1 MNKNLRAYALRQI
14 SGAPLRYAA
23 IFTMLLLSAFFFVGL
38 ISIGPTMEKTLVD
51 YTAATDMA
59 DITITHPM
67 GLSKED
73 LRVAAETPGV
83 IRATRAAQIP
93 LQTTNRRDV
102 IMLEGLADF
111 PKLDLIR
118 GHLPRKR
125 GEMVLEAKMAD
136 RYPLGSRIHFSD
148 GDGQTPQS
156 PDTASYTVV
165 GYVNS
170 PEHLQDAFSQI
181 SVPMGDGLVDAF
193 GWILPS
199 HFKDTDV
206 QIIRLFF
213 APGTDLPAAKKDL
226 QLRFARRARDRQ
238 DNLLRQAREG
248 LAAGDR
254 SLEGE
259 YARLNQGPAALSQQD
274 QQLTANQ
281 VTLDEMQASFLMKE
295 SQGRND
301 LRNQDAAMTA
311 REAELQEGMRQ
322 LTQGLAAY
330 DKARADLSQKD
341 RVLQDGR
348 RQLATSARTLRE
360 KGRALDTQAALL
372 TDRSRALDGAL
383 DKWEKGRRQLL
394 DGKNALAEKGRS
406 LQDGENRLN
415 AGRREL
421 AAETARLEE
430 GRRQLAAAQRELDHQ
445 RSSLAPAEQQLQT
458 LQEQANQFQK
468 GLTQLQAAH
477 TAEAARIFE
486 KAAADLAP
494 LKAQKAQLIAGI
506 DLLKGKLADLEADP
520 SPDPFERVV
529 LTTQLK
535 AKESALSKVQ
545 AEITTVKATSD
556 RDLAALDTEFAGR
569 QQGLESQ
576 LTPLTNGIQALD
588 EKIRQARTALQ
599 TGQARLNAKQEDLLN
614 GEQKLARGRDQLA
627 AEGRR
632 LAAGRLA
639 FSAAQV
645 ALAAKES
652 LLYAQKDPLDRA
664 ARDLARGKSALQAG
678 KAALSQ
684 ADDHL
689 TQERA
694 KLDDGDRQ
702 LSQAAISLSQK
713 GEALANTRANLL
725 AADRQLAAG
734 QLQLA
739 VKSQQAKVD
748 LNQGRQALTQQSLQ
762 LADGRTAFDA
772 FRAASLTD
780 MLRGDASLQKAR
792 ADLIDSELATRRLSM
807 PAYTVET
814 RLENN
819 DYNVYYNYAT
829 GIRLMARIFPVFFY
843 LIALL
848 ITLSTMVRMIDEA
861 RGQIGTLKA
870 LGYDN
875 RQITSVY
882 VLYGVAAAVPAAFF
896 GALGGALILV
906 PQIWR
911 TYGSSFIFT
920 EPHMAVS
927 PVAIALAFVLNLS
940 CTALAAYWA
949 TRRIL
954 SDNAASLLRPKAPA
968 VGNRILLERWQGLW
982 RRLGFQQKMT
992 IRNLFRYK
1000 KRGLLTIIGVTGC
1013 TALLTMGFGLHH
1025 AVSNIFPMQF
1035 DELSHYDLLV
1045 TYDANALE
1053 GDRTRYEN
1061 DLTDSAGDRLKM
1073 RNRLRVDQGNL
1084 VTDKGI
1090 KIALAVMVPENTS
1103 SFTRQVTLRDRH
1115 SHRPLD
1121 LRQGAILTE
1130 QTARHM
1136 KIGVGDDLVYEDA
1149 YGITRKVPITAL
1161 CENYVGNT
1169 LFMDQSTYAH
1179 LRGYRPQMNADM
1191 LTFSAS
1197 TDEGALVRQLLKND
1211 IVLATSRTADT
1222 TAGMDT
1228 LLDSLGVMIFIIVAV
1243 SMSLALVVLYNLTNI
1258 NVEERMRELSTIK
1271 VLGFYAGEVTAYIY
1285 RETGFLTALGILIG
1299 LPLGKFMHFKIITVL
1314 APAHVMMDPKILV
1327 LTYLLAVV
1335 FTIIVSLLVMLLMHR
1350 KLRKV
1355 DMIEA
1360 LKGVE

>member
-23 IFTMLLLSAFFFVGL
+23 IFTMLLLSAFVFVGL

-67 GLSKED
+67 GLSTED
-73 LRVAAETPGV
+73 LRLAAETPGV

-93 LQTTNRRDV
+93 LQTTTRHDV

-136 RYPLGSRIHFSD
+136 RYPLGSHIHFSD
-148 GDGQTPQS
+148 GNGQTPQS

-226 QLRFARRARDRQ
+226 QLRFARRATDRQ

-248 LAAGDR
+248 MAAGDR

-259 YARLNQGPAALSQQD
+259 YARLNQGQAALGQQD
-274 QQLTANQ
+274 RQLTANQ

-311 REAELQEGMRQ
+311 GEADLQEGMRQ

-330 DKARADLSQKD
+330 DKARADLSQKN
-341 RVLQDGR
+341 RALQDGR
-348 RQLATSARTLRE
+348 RQLAASARTLRE

-372 TDRSRALDGAL
+372 ADRSRALDGAL

-394 DGKNALAEKGRS
+394 DGKNALAEKGLT

-430 GRRQLAAAQRELDHQ
+430 GRRQLAAAQRELDRQ
-445 RSSLAPAEQQLQT
+445 RSLLAPAEQKLQT
-458 LQEQANQFQK
+458 LQKQADQVGT
-468 GLTQLQAAH
+468 GLAQLQADRA
-477 TAEAARIFE
+477 AEAALISE

-494 LKAQKAQLIAGI
+494 LEAQKAQLTAAI
-506 DLLKGKLADLEADP
+506 DLLKRKLAELEADP
-520 SPDPFERVV
+520 SPNLLERAF
-529 LTTQLK
+529 LTAQLK

-545 AEITTVKATSD
+545 ADIASIETT
-556 RDLAALDTEFAGR
+556 RDQALAKIAGS
-569 QQGLESQ
+569 QQDLENQ
-576 LTPLTNGIQALD
+576 RTALTNAIQALD

-599 TGQARLNAKQEDLLN
+599 TGQARLNAKQEDLVN

-639 FSAAQV
+639 FNAAQV
-645 ALAAKES
+645 TLAAKES

-684 ADDHL
+684 ADDQL

-762 LADGRTAFDA
+762 LADGRTAFEA
-772 FRAASLTD
+772 FRAASLAD

-949 TRRIL
+949 THRIL

-1000 KRGLLTIIGVTGC
+1000 KRGLLTIIGVAGC

-1053 GDRTRYEN
+1053 ADRTRYEN
-1061 DLTDSAGDRLKM
+1061 DLADSAGDRLKL

-1090 KIALAVMVPENTS
+1090 KIALAVMVPEKTG

-1169 LFMDQSTYAH
+1169 LFMDQFTYAH
-1179 LRGYRPQMNADM
+1179 LRGYLPKANADM
-1191 LTFSAS
+1191 LTFSAD

-1355 DMIEA
+1355 DMVEA

>member
-23 IFTMLLLSAFFFVGL
+23 IFTMLLLSAFVFVGL

-73 LRVAAETPGV
+73 VRVAAETPGV

-93 LQTTNRRDV
+93 LQTTNRHDV

-118 GHLPRKR
+118 GHLPRER

-136 RYPLGSRIHFSD
+136 RYPLGSRIHLSD
-148 GDGQTPQS
+148 GDGQPPQS

-238 DNLLRQAREG
+238 GNLLRQAREG

-259 YARLNQGPAALSQQD
+259 YARLNQGQAALGQQD
-274 QQLTANQ
+274 RQLTANQ

-311 REAELQEGMRQ
+311 AEAELQEGMRQ

-341 RVLQDGR
+341 RALQDGR
-348 RQLATSARTLRE
+348 RQLAASARTLRE
-360 KGRALDTQAALL
+360 KGRALDTQTALL
-372 TDRSRALDGAL
+372 ADRSRALDGAL
-383 DKWEKGRRQLL
+383 DKWETGRRQLL

-430 GRRQLAAAQRELDHQ
+430 GRRQLAAAQRELDRQ
-445 RSSLAPAEQQLQT
+445 RSSLAPAEQKLQT
-458 LQEQANQFQK
+458 LQKQADQVGT
-468 GLTQLQAAH
+468 GLAQLQAAH
-477 TAEAARIFE
+477 AAEAARISKE
-486 KAAADLAP
+486 ASTKLAP
-494 LKAQKAQLIAGI
+494 LEAQKAQLIADI
-506 DLLKGKLADLEADP
+506 DLLKSELSADP
-520 SPDPFERVV
+520 PPDPVKRAS
-529 LTTQLK
+529 LIAQLNIRK
-535 AKESALSKVQ
+535 SELSKVQ
-545 AEITTVKATSD
+545 AEIASIEANYAQA
-556 RDLAALDTEFAGR
+556 LAALDAKFAGR
-569 QQGLESQ
+569 QQDLKNQ

-684 ADDHL
+684 ADNQL

-748 LNQGRQALTQQSLQ
+748 LSQGRQALTQQSLQ

-772 FRAASLTD
+772 FRAASLAD

-792 ADLIDSELATRRLSM
+792 ADLIDSELATRRLSL

-1000 KRGLLTIIGVTGC
+1000 KRGLLTIIGVAGC

-1053 GDRTRYEN
+1053 ADRTRYEN
-1061 DLTDSAGDRLKM
+1061 DLTDSAGDRLKL

-1090 KIALAVMVPENTS
+1090 KIALAVMVPENTN

-1115 SHRPLD
+1115 THRPLD

-1179 LRGYRPQMNADM
+1179 LRGYLPKANADM
-1191 LTFSAS
+1191 LTFSAG
-1197 TDEGALVRQLLKND
+1197 TDEGAIVRQLLKND
-1211 IVLATSRTADT
+1211 IVLATSRTSDT

-1355 DMIEA
+1355 DMVEA

>member
-23 IFTMLLLSAFFFVGL
+23 IFTMLLLSAFVFVGL

-73 LRVAAETPGV
+73 VRVAAETPGV

-93 LQTTNRRDV
+93 LQTTNRHDV

-118 GHLPRKR
+118 GHLPRER

-136 RYPLGSRIHFSD
+136 RYPLGSRIHLSD
-148 GDGQTPQS
+148 GDGQPPQS

-238 DNLLRQAREG
+238 GNLLRQAREG

-259 YARLNQGPAALSQQD
+259 YARLNQGQAALGQQD
-274 QQLTANQ
+274 RQLTANQ

-311 REAELQEGMRQ
+311 AEAELQEGMRQ

-341 RVLQDGR
+341 RALQDGR
-348 RQLATSARTLRE
+348 RQLAASARTLRE
-360 KGRALDTQAALL
+360 KGRALDTQTALL
-372 TDRSRALDGAL
+372 ADRSRALDGAL
-383 DKWEKGRRQLL
+383 DKWETGRRQLL

-430 GRRQLAAAQRELDHQ
+430 GRRQLAAAQRELDRQ
-445 RSSLAPAEQQLQT
+445 RSSLAPAEQKLQT
-458 LQEQANQFQK
+458 LQKQADQVGT
-468 GLTQLQAAH
+468 GLAQLQAAH
-477 TAEAARIFE
+477 AAEAARISKE
-486 KAAADLAP
+486 ASTKLAP
-494 LKAQKAQLIAGI
+494 LEAQKAQLIADI
-506 DLLKGKLADLEADP
+506 DLLKSELSADP
-520 SPDPFERVV
+520 PPDPVKRAS
-529 LTTQLK
+529 LIAQLNIRK
-535 AKESALSKVQ
+535 SELSKVH
-545 AEITTVKATSD
+545 AEIASIEANYAQA
-556 RDLAALDTEFAGR
+556 LAALDAKFAGR
-569 QQGLESQ
+569 QQDLKNQ

-684 ADDHL
+684 ADNQL

-748 LNQGRQALTQQSLQ
+748 LSQGRQALTQQSLQ

-772 FRAASLTD
+772 FRAASLAD

-792 ADLIDSELATRRLSM
+792 ADLIDSELATRRLSL

-1000 KRGLLTIIGVTGC
+1000 KRGLLTIIGVAGC

-1053 GDRTRYEN
+1053 ADRTRYEN
-1061 DLTDSAGDRLKM
+1061 DLTDSAGDRLKL

-1090 KIALAVMVPENTS
+1090 KIALAVMVPENTN

-1115 SHRPLD
+1115 THRPLD

-1179 LRGYRPQMNADM
+1179 LRGYLPKANADM
-1191 LTFSAS
+1191 LTFSAG
-1197 TDEGALVRQLLKND
+1197 TDEGAIVRQLLKND
-1211 IVLATSRTADT
+1211 IVLATSRTSDT

-1355 DMIEA
+1355 DMVEA

>member
-23 IFTMLLLSAFFFVGL
+23 IFTMLLLSAFVFVGL

-73 LRVAAETPGV
+73 VRVAAETPGV
-83 IRATRAAQIP
+83 VRATRATQIP
-93 LQTTNRRDV
+93 LQTTNRHDV

-136 RYPLGSRIHFSD
+136 RYPLGSRIHFFD

-226 QLRFARRARDRQ
+226 QLRFAQRARDRQ

-259 YARLNQGPAALSQQD
+259 YARLNQGPAALGQQD
-274 QQLTANQ
+274 RQLTANQ

-341 RVLQDGR
+341 RALQDGR
-348 RQLATSARTLRE
+348 RQLTTSARTLRE
-360 KGRALDTQAALL
+360 KRRALDTQAALL
-372 TDRSRALDGAL
+372 TDRSRALGGAL

-430 GRRQLAAAQRELDHQ
+430 GRRQLAAAQRELDRQ
-445 RSSLAPAEQQLQT
+445 RSLLAPAEQKLQT
-458 LQEQANQFQK
+458 LQKQADQVGT
-468 GLTQLQAAH
+468 GLAQLQAAH
-477 TAEAARIFE
+477 AAEAARISKE
-486 KAAADLAP
+486 ASTKLAP
-494 LKAQKAQLIAGI
+494 LEAQKAQLIADI
-506 DLLKGKLADLEADP
+506 DLLKSELSADP
-520 SPDPFERVV
+520 PPDPVKRAF
-529 LTTQLK
+529 LTAQLNIK
-535 AKESALSKVQ
+535 KSELSKVQ
-545 AEITTVKATSD
+545 ADIASIEAT
-556 RDLAALDTEFAGR
+556 RDQALAALEAEFAGR
-569 QQGLESQ
+569 QQTLESQ
-576 LTPLTNGIQALD
+576 LTDLTNGIQALD
-588 EKIRQARTALQ
+588 ETIRQARTALQ
-599 TGQARLNAKQEDLLN
+599 TGQARLNAKQEDLVN

-627 AEGRR
+627 TEGRR

-639 FSAAQV
+639 FNAAQV
-645 ALAAKES
+645 TLAAKES
-652 LLYAQKDPLDRA
+652 LLYAQKAPLDRA

-678 KAALSQ
+678 KTALSQ
-684 ADDHL
+684 ADDQL

-702 LSQAAISLSQK
+702 LSQAAISLGQK
-713 GEALANTRANLL
+713 GETLASTRANLL

-739 VKSQQAKVD
+739 VKSQQAKVN
-748 LNQGRQALTQQSLQ
+748 LSQGRQALTHQSLQ
-762 LADGRTAFDA
+762 LADGRTAFEA
-772 FRAASLTD
+772 FRAASLAD

-1000 KRGLLTIIGVTGC
+1000 KRGLLTIIGVAGC

-1053 GDRTRYEN
+1053 ADRTRYEN
-1061 DLTDSAGDRLKM
+1061 DLADSAGDRLKM

-1115 SHRPLD
+1115 THRPLD

-1179 LRGYRPQMNADM
+1179 LRGYLPKANADM
-1191 LTFSAS
+1191 LTFSAG

-1355 DMIEA
+1355 DMVEA

>member
-23 IFTMLLLSAFFFVGL
+23 IFTMLLLSAFVFVGL

-93 LQTTNRRDV
+93 LQTTNRHDV

-148 GDGQTPQS
+148 GNGQPPQS

-226 QLRFARRARDRQ
+226 QLRFARRATDRQ

-248 LAAGDR
+248 MAAGDR

-259 YARLNQGPAALSQQD
+259 YARLNQGQAALGQQD
-274 QQLTANQ
+274 RQLTANQ

-311 REAELQEGMRQ
+311 GEADLQEGMRQ

-330 DKARADLSQKD
+330 DKARADLSQKN
-341 RVLQDGR
+341 RALQDGR
-348 RQLATSARTLRE
+348 RQLAASARTLRE

-372 TDRSRALDGAL
+372 ADRSRALDGAL

-394 DGKNALAEKGRS
+394 DGKNALAEKGLT

-430 GRRQLAAAQRELDHQ
+430 GRRQLAAAQRELDRQ
-445 RSSLAPAEQQLQT
+445 RSLLAPAEQKLQT
-458 LQEQANQFQK
+458 LQKQADQVGT
-468 GLTQLQAAH
+468 GLAQLQADRA
-477 TAEAARIFE
+477 AEAALISE

-494 LKAQKAQLIAGI
+494 LEAQKAQLTAAI
-506 DLLKGKLADLEADP
+506 DLLKRKLAELEADP
-520 SPDPFERVV
+520 SPNLLERAF
-529 LTTQLK
+529 LTAQLK

-545 AEITTVKATSD
+545 ADIASIETT
-556 RDLAALDTEFAGR
+556 RDQALAKIAGS
-569 QQGLESQ
+569 QQDLENQ
-576 LTPLTNGIQALD
+576 RTALTNAIQALD

-599 TGQARLNAKQEDLLN
+599 TGQARLNAKQEDLVN

-639 FSAAQV
+639 FNAAQV
-645 ALAAKES
+645 TLAAKES

-684 ADDHL
+684 ADDQL

-694 KLDDGDRQ
+694 KLDDDDRQ

-762 LADGRTAFDA
+762 LADGRTAFEA
-772 FRAASLTD
+772 FRAASLAD

-843 LIALL
+843 LIVLL

-949 TRRIL
+949 THRIL
-954 SDNAASLLRPKAPA
+954 ADNAASLLRPKAPA

-1000 KRGLLTIIGVTGC
+1000 KRGLLTIIGVAGC

-1053 GDRTRYEN
+1053 ADRTRYEN
-1061 DLTDSAGDRLKM
+1061 DLADSAGDRLKL

-1090 KIALAVMVPENTS
+1090 KIALAVMVPENTN

-1121 LRQGAILTE
+1121 LHQGAILTE

-1179 LRGYRPQMNADM
+1179 LRGYLPKANADM
-1191 LTFSAS
+1191 LTFSAG

-1355 DMIEA
+1355 DMVEA

>member
-23 IFTMLLLSAFFFVGL
+23 IFTMLLLSAFVFVGL

-67 GLSKED
+67 GLSAED

-93 LQTTNRRDV
+93 LQTTNRHDV

-226 QLRFARRARDRQ
+226 QLRFARRATDRQ

-259 YARLNQGPAALSQQD
+259 YARLNQGQAALGQQD
-274 QQLTANQ
+274 RQLTANQ

-301 LRNQDAAMTA
+301 LRNQNAAMTA
-311 REAELQEGMRQ
+311 AEAELQEGMRQ

-341 RVLQDGR
+341 RALQDGR
-348 RQLATSARTLRE
+348 RQLAASARSLRE

-372 TDRSRALDGAL
+372 ADRSRALDGAL
-383 DKWEKGRRQLL
+383 DKREKGRRQLL
-394 DGKNALAEKGRS
+394 DGKNALAEKGLS

-430 GRRQLAAAQRELDHQ
+430 GRRQLAAAQRELDRQ
-445 RSSLAPAEQQLQT
+445 RSALAPAEQKLQT
-458 LQEQANQFQK
+458 LQEKANQVRT
-468 GLTQLQAAH
+468 GLAQLQATHA
-477 TAEAARIFE
+477 AEAAHISE
-486 KAAADLAP
+486 EAAADLAP
-494 LKAQKAQLIAGI
+494 LEAEKAQLIADI
-506 DLLKGKLADLEADP
+506 DLLKRKLAADP
-520 SPDPFERVV
+520 PPDPFERV
-529 LTTQLK
+529 LWTAQLK

-545 AEITTVKATSD
+545 AEITTVKATRD
-556 RDLAALDTEFAGR
+556 QDLAALGAKFAVS
-569 QQGLESQ
+569 QQDLESQ
-576 LTPLTNGIQALD
+576 LADLTNGIQALD

-599 TGQARLNAKQEDLLN
+599 TGQARLNAKQEDLVN

-645 ALAAKES
+645 SLAAKES

-664 ARDLARGKSALQAG
+664 ARDLTRGKSALQAG

-684 ADDHL
+684 ADDQL

-702 LSQAAISLSQK
+702 LFQAAISLSQK

-725 AADRQLAAG
+725 AADRQLATG

-748 LNQGRQALTQQSLQ
+748 LSQGRQALTQQSLQ

-772 FRAASLTD
+772 FRAASLAD

-792 ADLIDSELATRRLSM
+792 ADLIDSELATRRLSL

-848 ITLSTMVRMIDEA
+848 ITLSTMVRMTDEA

-949 TRRIL
+949 ARRIL

-1000 KRGLLTIIGVTGC
+1000 KRGLLTIIGVAGC

-1115 SHRPLD
+1115 THRPLD

-1136 KIGVGDDLVYEDA
+1136 NMGVGDDLVYEDA

-1179 LRGYRPQMNADM
+1179 LRGYLPKANADM
-1191 LTFSAS
+1191 LTFSAG
-1197 TDEGALVRQLLKND
+1197 TDEGAIVRQLLKND

-1355 DMIEA
+1355 DMVEA

>member
-23 IFTMLLLSAFFFVGL
+23 IFTMLLLSAFVFVGL

-73 LRVAAETPGV
+73 VRVAAETPGV

-259 YARLNQGPAALSQQD
+259 YARLNQGQAALGQQD
-274 QQLTANQ
+274 RQLTANQ
-281 VTLDEMQASFLMKE
+281 VTLDETQASFLMKE

-341 RVLQDGR
+341 RALQDGR
-348 RQLATSARTLRE
+348 RQLAASARTLSE

-372 TDRSRALDGAL
+372 ADRSKALDGAL

-430 GRRQLAAAQRELDHQ
+430 GRRQLAAAQRELDRQ
-445 RSSLAPAEQQLQT
+445 RSSLTPAEQQLQT
-458 LQEQANQFQK
+458 LQKQADQVRA
-468 GLTQLQAAH
+468 GLAQLQTAHAAK
-477 TAEAARIFE
+477 AAPISE

-494 LKAQKAQLIAGI
+494 LKTREAQLTADI
-506 DLLKGKLADLEADP
+506 DQLKRKLAANP
-520 SPDPFERVV
+520 PPDPAERV
-529 LTTQLK
+529 LWTTQLNTK
-535 AKESALSKVQ
+535 KSELSKVQ
-545 AEITTVKATSD
+545 ADIASIEAT
-556 RDLAALDTEFAGR
+556 RDQALAALEAEFAGR
-569 QQGLESQ
+569 QQTLESQ
-576 LTPLTNGIQALD
+576 LTDLTNGIQALD
-588 EKIRQARTALQ
+588 ETIRQARAALQ
-599 TGQARLNAKQEDLLN
+599 TGQARLNAKQEDLVN

-652 LLYAQKDPLDRA
+652 LLYAQKDPLDRT

-684 ADDHL
+684 ADDQL

-713 GEALANTRANLL
+713 GKALASTRANLL

-748 LNQGRQALTQQSLQ
+748 LSQGRQALTQQSLQ

-772 FRAASLTD
+772 FRAASLAD

-792 ADLIDSELATRRLSM
+792 ADLIDNELATRRLSM

-906 PQIWR
+906 PRIWR

-1000 KRGLLTIIGVTGC
+1000 NRGLLTIIGVAGC

-1053 GDRTRYEN
+1053 ADRTRYEN
-1061 DLTDSAGDRLKM
+1061 DLADSTGDRLKM

-1179 LRGYRPQMNADM
+1179 LRGYLPKANADM

-1197 TDEGALVRQLLKND
+1197 TNEGALVLQLLKND
-1211 IVLATSRTADT
+1211 IVLATSRTSDT

-1271 VLGFYAGEVTAYIY
+1271 VLGFYASEVTAYIY

-1355 DMIEA
+1355 DMVEA

>member
-23 IFTMLLLSAFFFVGL
+23 IFTMLLLSAFVFVGL

-73 LRVAAETPGV
+73 VRVAAETPGV

-93 LQTTNRRDV
+93 LQTTNRHDV

-118 GHLPRKR
+118 GHLPRER

-136 RYPLGSRIHFSD
+136 RYPLGSRIHLSD
-148 GDGQTPQS
+148 GDGQPPQS

-238 DNLLRQAREG
+238 GNLLRQAREG

-259 YARLNQGPAALSQQD
+259 YARLNQGQAALGQQD
-274 QQLTANQ
+274 RQLTANQ

-311 REAELQEGMRQ
+311 AEAELQEGMRQ

-341 RVLQDGR
+341 RALQDGR
-348 RQLATSARTLRE
+348 RQLAASARTLRE
-360 KGRALDTQAALL
+360 KGRALDTQTALL
-372 TDRSRALDGAL
+372 ADRSRALDGAL
-383 DKWEKGRRQLL
+383 DKWETGRRQLL

-430 GRRQLAAAQRELDHQ
+430 GRRQLAAAQRELDRQ
-445 RSSLAPAEQQLQT
+445 RSSLAPAEQKLQT
-458 LQEQANQFQK
+458 LQKQADQVGT
-468 GLTQLQAAH
+468 GLAQLQAAH
-477 TAEAARIFE
+477 AAEAARISKE
-486 KAAADLAP
+486 ASTKLAP
-494 LKAQKAQLIAGI
+494 LEAQKAQLIADI
-506 DLLKGKLADLEADP
+506 DLLKSELSADP
-520 SPDPFERVV
+520 PPDPVKRAS
-529 LTTQLK
+529 LIAQLNIRK
-535 AKESALSKVQ
+535 SELSKVQ
-545 AEITTVKATSD
+545 AEIASIEANYAQA
-556 RDLAALDTEFAGR
+556 LAALDAKFAGR
-569 QQGLESQ
+569 QQDLKNQ

-645 ALAAKES
+645 SLAAKES

-664 ARDLARGKSALQAG
+664 ARDLARGKSSLQAG

-713 GEALANTRANLL
+713 GEALASTRANLL

-748 LNQGRQALTQQSLQ
+748 LSQGRQALTQQSLQ

-772 FRAASLTD
+772 FRAASLAD

-792 ADLIDSELATRRLSM
+792 ADLIDSELATRRLSL

-968 VGNRILLERWQGLW
+968 VGNRILLERWQSLW

-1000 KRGLLTIIGVTGC
+1000 KRGLLTIIGVAGC

-1084 VTDKGI
+1084 VTDKGV

-1115 SHRPLD
+1115 THRPLD

-1136 KIGVGDDLVYEDA
+1136 NIGVGDDLVYEDA

-1179 LRGYRPQMNADM
+1179 LRGYLPKANADM
-1191 LTFSAS
+1191 LTFSAG
-1197 TDEGALVRQLLKND
+1197 TDEGAIVRQLLKND

-1355 DMIEA
+1355 DMVEA

>member
-23 IFTMLLLSAFFFVGL
+23 IFTMLLLSAFVFVGL

-83 IRATRAAQIP
+83 IRATSAAQIP
-93 LQTTNRRDV
+93 LQTTNRHDV

-118 GHLPRKR
+118 GHLPKKR
-125 GEMVLEAKMAD
+125 GEMVLESKMAD
-136 RYPLGSRIHFSD
+136 RYPLGSHIHFSD
-148 GDGQTPQS
+148 GNGQTPQS

-170 PEHLQDAFSQI
+170 PEHLQDVFSQI

-254 SLEGE
+254 SLEGK
-259 YARLNQGPAALSQQD
+259 YARLNQGQAALGQQD
-274 QQLTANQ
+274 RQLTANQ

-295 SQGRND
+295 GQGRND

-341 RVLQDGR
+341 RALQDGR
-348 RQLATSARTLRE
+348 RQLEASARTLRE

-383 DKWEKGRRQLL
+383 DKWEMGRRQLL
-394 DGKNALAEKGRS
+394 DGKNALAEKGLT

-430 GRRQLAAAQRELDHQ
+430 GRRQLAAAQRELDRQ

-458 LQEQANQFQK
+458 LQEQADQVQTS
-468 GLTQLQAAH
+468 LTQLQADRA
-477 TAEAARIFE
+477 AEAALISE
-486 KAAADLAP
+486 KAAADLTP
-494 LKAQKAQLIAGI
+494 LEAQKAQLTADIV
-506 DLLKGKLADLEADP
+506 LLKGKLAADP
-520 SPDPFERVV
+520 PPDPFERI
-529 LTTQLK
+529 LWTGQLK

-545 AEITTVKATSD
+545 AKIASIEANYTQA
-556 RDLAALDTEFAGR
+556 LAALGAKFAGR
-569 QQGLESQ
+569 QQTLESQ
-576 LTPLTNGIQALD
+576 LPTLTNGIRALD

-599 TGQARLNAKQEDLLN
+599 TGQARLNAKQEDLVN

-702 LSQAAISLSQK
+702 LFQAAISLSQK

-748 LNQGRQALTQQSLQ
+748 LSQGRQALTQQSLQ

-772 FRAASLTD
+772 FRAASLAD
-780 MLRGDASLQKAR
+780 MLHGDASLQKAR

-1000 KRGLLTIIGVTGC
+1000 KRGLLTIIGVAGC

-1035 DELSHYDLLV
+1035 DELSHYDLLI

-1053 GDRTRYEN
+1053 ADRTRYEN

-1090 KIALAVMVPENTS
+1090 KIALAVMVPENTG

-1136 KIGVGDDLVYEDA
+1136 KIGVGDDLIYEDA

-1179 LRGYRPQMNADM
+1179 LRGYLPKANADM
-1191 LTFSAS
+1191 LTFSAG

-1211 IVLATSRTADT
+1211 IVLATSRTSDT

-1314 APAHVMMDPKILV
+1314 APAHVMMDPKILI

-1355 DMIEA
+1355 DMVEA